1 MYLRR
6 KSRDSGS
13 SGGRNGDDG
22 ERRRPRGDLV
32 SAGLD
37 LVLEGGE
44 GGHEGEEGL
53 SDRQNP
59 EGNLLG
65 GVEEDSSW
73 TLGEEEVVVTGEGG
87 QGDGGG
93 QEGGVGRVLLQRWR
107 VNRRGGGANGSWR
120 GEGRMYRSPVGCGMG
135 CGMGRGIGCV
145 GVRVVDGGRV

>member
-6 KSRDSGS
+6 KSGDSGR

-22 ERRRPRGDLV
+22 ERRRPRGNLV

-44 GGHEGEEGL
+44 GGHKGEERL

-59 EGNLLG
+59 ERDLLRR
-65 GVEEDSSW
+65 VEEDSSW

-87 QGDGGG
+87 EGDGGG
-93 QEGGVGRVLLQRWR
+93 E
-107 VNRRGGGANGSWR
+107 
-120 GEGRMYRSPVGCGMG
+120 E
-135 CGMGRGIGCV
+135 
-145 GVRVVDGGRV
+145 